1 MYVCHVER
9 KPPPPTL
16 LSRVAACVWVW
27 VCACPV
33 SGVSRPSVS
42 LDSCVARTFSLF
54 GKGSNVCWFATNTL
68 CFCFIMSQ
76 NSF

>member
-27 VCACPV
+27 VCGHCVRVMCPV
-33 SGVSRPSVS
+33 SGVSRPS
-42 LDSCVARTFSLF
+42 LVAAHF
-54 GKGSNVCWFATNTL
+54 
-68 CFCFIMSQ
+68 FCQ
-76 NSF
+76 K